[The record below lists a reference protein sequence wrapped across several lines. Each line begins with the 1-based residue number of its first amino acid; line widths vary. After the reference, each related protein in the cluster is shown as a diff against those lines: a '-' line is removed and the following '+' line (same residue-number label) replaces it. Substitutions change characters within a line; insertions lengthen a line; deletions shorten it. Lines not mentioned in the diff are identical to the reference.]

1 MVSFFKFNMAKISGK
16 VACQLAKYGPGSGGT
31 YPGHIFTK
39 IGGQESIPKLASGLK
54 LGSVLITG
62 TNGKTTTTTL
72 LIKLMSNDIQ
82 IRRSYENNILN
93 SIVTALLNQKG
104 DLGIFEYGIRD
115 LAHGIPDTVQRLIN
129 PVGVVYT
136 TISQEHT
143 QVAGVKN
150 PFESYYE
157 AKRLLSKGMTRGAI
171 VTNCDDPRTAT
182 VKALTD
188 CKCIA
193 LSSTKFLA
201 VCDKEPL
208 LGYRV
213 LLKLAQRMAKTVR
226 DTNSDKATLY
236 EALFSEIESG
246 V

>member
-1 MVSFFKFNMAKISGK
+1 MDKFEE
-16 VACQLAKYGPGSGGT
+16 VL
-31 YPGHIFTK
+31 
-39 IGGQESIPKLASGLK
+39 PKLVQIQLFSDFSLDDE
-54 LGSVLITG
+54 
-62 TNGKTTTTTL
+62 
-72 LIKLMSNDIQ
+72 NDCRILRAVYDSMV
-82 IRRSYENNILN
+82 IESY
-93 SIVTALLNQKG
+93 QKG
-104 DLGIFEYGIRD
+104 DVIIEEGKMGDDFYILYRGKVHISRKTPAGDEIALADLSSEMNIFFGET
-115 LAHGIPDTVQRLIN
+115 ALI
-129 PVGVVYT
+129 
-136 TISQEHT
+136 S
-143 QVAGVKN
+143 
-150 PFESYYE
+150 
-157 AKRLLSKGMTRGAI
+157 
-171 VTNCDDPRTAT
+171 DDPRTAT